1 MFYKLNQDIYNIYIM
16 KSKLVLFLVLVTL
29 TVSGCTATSKN
40 KVIAESIA
48 SQKVSDPLEPINRAV
63 FSFNTVFDKFAVR
76 PVAILYRGVL
86 PEFVRSRISYS
97 LDNLSMP
104 ITTINNIFQ
113 FEFGKASIST
123 ARFLI
128 NSTVGVLG
136 LFDPASYFGLESN
149 YEDFG
154 QTLAVWG
161 VPAGPYIVLPFLGPS
176 SPRDF
181 TGFLSTSLLDPTYQV
196 GNAEN
201 RDLFRSYRMGVGI
214 VNFRS
219 ENLEIFDELQNN
231 SIDYYA
237 AVRSFYNQSR
247 NSQVSDNLEV
257 SPSINQDNLFND
269 FEEFELDDTY
279 IGPDVSITYPE

>member
-1 MFYKLNQDIYNIYIM
+1 M
-16 KSKLVLFLVLVTL
+16 KSKLVLFLVLILFTL
-29 TVSGCTATSKN
+29 SGCATATQD
-40 KVIAESIA
+40 KVIAEAIVT
-48 SQKVSDPLEPINRAV
+48 QKVSDPLEPVNRAI

-76 PVAILYRGVL
+76 PIAILYRGVL
-86 PEFVRSRISYS
+86 PEFVRNRIAYS

-113 FEFGKASIST
+113 LEFGKAGVST
-123 ARFLI
+123 ARFVI
-128 NSTVGVLG
+128 NSTIGILG
-136 LFDPASYFGLESN
+136 LFDPASYFGLDSD

-161 VPAGPYIVLPFLGPS
+161 VPTGPYMVLPFLGPS

-181 TGFLSTSLLDPTYQV
+181 TGLLSTSLLDPTYQV
-196 GNAEN
+196 GNSGN
-201 RDLFRSYRMGVGI
+201 RDVFRSYRMGVGV

-219 ENLEIFDELQNN
+219 ENIEIFDDLQNN

-269 FEEFELDDTY
+269 FEEFDLDDNY
-279 IGPDVSITYPE
+279 IGPDVSISYPE